1 VRVDV
6 AAIMVFCLTTL
17 FKVAMIATTTHVATA
32 QATDKA
38 IEDLEKYLSMHRNDT
53 VSDLTARRVA
63 YRAAFHKVETE
74 LPAKITAAEDA
85 AQSAASATPANLE
98 EARRQEQL
106 KTSLVQE
113 LRGSATT
120 ALRAASTNL
129 MKPIRLERECKRTA
143 ALLDDAVTRHAKAK
157 EYGKAAQAAEKLKT
171 ARRLLR
177 ELRATSEWTSLRA
190 QFSVRELNTSV
201 PAAALSLE
209 PDAVESEADKLEL
222 VRVGEEW
229 VTAAINDSDVARA
242 AWDTVE
248 AARRRVI
255 TEIPSAIESHRA
267 QQSRH
272 RAKAQV
278 LGTAAKE
285 AARKDDTVLAMKLR
299 REKEQELHI
308 AEQLEIS
315 VQELEMEALQ
325 LHDNTDEDEQQ
336 LMEPYE
342 LVQQI
347 HVEHK
352 RLGNVKSEQ
361 IAGFDFL
368 GSAKT
373 ERARD
378 SLSAVAYAIQS
389 TPQYTEAFARSP
401 EGLRKA
407 EAEQERERTKR
418 KEAEA
423 AEQERE
429 RTRRKERF
437 EREREEYREREAQ
450 KEFEREEA
458 EQRRKF
464 QLYALLALIAL
475 IALMLGHKYLWRPYF
490 GAYFQVHDCHVKTL
504 NGTYRRTYDD
514 LYKAIYTNGN
524 GGKIYY
530 WVGGKFS
537 CKALRCSDWIGIHCR
552 PLTLRRT
559 P

>member
-1 VRVDV
+1 
-6 AAIMVFCLTTL
+6 
-17 FKVAMIATTTHVATA
+17 MIATTPHAATA
-32 QATDKA
+32 KATDKA

-63 YRAAFHKVETE
+63 YRAAFHKVKTE

-229 VTAAINDSDVARA
+229 VTAAINDSDVARV
-242 AWDTVE
+242 AWDTVD

-267 QQSRH
+267 QQSQH

-361 IAGFDFL
+361 IAGLDFL

-407 EAEQERERTKR
+407 E
-418 KEAEA
+418 
-423 AEQERE
+423 
-429 RTRRKERF
+429 
-437 EREREEYREREAQ
+437 
-450 KEFEREEA
+450 
-458 EQRRKF
+458 QRRKF
-464 QLYALLALIAL
+464 QMYALLALIAL

-530 WVGGKFS
+530 WVGVDDRGKFS